1 MKREQ
6 AIHSARV
13 YLAEARNRRGESFFW
28 VLLAWAASARRRA
41 AALQPKVQLELF

>member
-1 MKREQ
+1 MSREI
-6 AIHSARV
+6 AIFSARA
-13 YLAEARNRRGESFFW
+13 YLAEARRRRGQPFAW